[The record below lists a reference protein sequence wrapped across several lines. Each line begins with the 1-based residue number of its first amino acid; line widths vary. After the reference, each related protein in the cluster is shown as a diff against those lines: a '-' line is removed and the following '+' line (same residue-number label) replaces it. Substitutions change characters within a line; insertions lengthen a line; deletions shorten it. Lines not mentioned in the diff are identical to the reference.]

1 VFVHKPH
8 PNIVDQL
15 SGRQVSA
22 VALTKEE
29 LQERLKAQK
38 LIEEEEG
45 EEGGGVSDVEE
56 ELGEGEELENNG
68 DGGEQLDIPSDMQ
81 IPTIAVPLA
90 TTS

>member
-22 VALTKEE
+22 VTLTKEE

-45 EEGGGVSDVEE
+45 EGGGASDAEE
-56 ELGEGEELENNG
+56 ELGEGEELEDNG

-81 IPTIAVPLA
+81 IPTTALPLA
-90 TTS
+90 ATS